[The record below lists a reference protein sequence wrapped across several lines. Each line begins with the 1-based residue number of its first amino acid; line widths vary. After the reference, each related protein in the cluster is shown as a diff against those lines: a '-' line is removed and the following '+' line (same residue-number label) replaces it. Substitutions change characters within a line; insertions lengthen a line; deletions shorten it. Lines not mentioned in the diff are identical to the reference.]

1 MLLRHPVL
9 STVTALYLGLV
20 AWITLS
26 PEPYDRRLDGFL
38 FRALR
43 SLHRHDGTWWIT
55 YSLVEG
61 AANVAMFL
69 PVGMFLVLLLGRS
82 RWWLAVGIGVG
93 LSALIETAQLFL
105 PTRVSD
111 VRDLLHNG
119 LGALLGVVL
128 VLILTARSENARR
141 RALRR
146 RPQPV
151 APDPRRLVGT
161 PR

>member
-9 STVTALYLGLV
+9 GTVTALYLGLV

-26 PEPYDRRLDGFL
+26 PEPYDRRIDGFL
-38 FRALR
+38 FRALGA
-43 SLHRHDGTWWIT
+43 LHRHGGPSWIT
-55 YSLVEG
+55 YSSVEG
-61 AANVAMFL
+61 AANVAMFV

-82 RWWLAVGIGVG
+82 RWWLAIALGVA
-93 LSALIETAQLFL
+93 LSALIETAQAFL

-111 VRDLLHNG
+111 VRDLVHNG
-119 LGALLGVVL
+119 LGALVGVVV

-141 RALRR
+141 RALRQR
-146 RPQPV
+146 ARQ
-151 APDPRRLVGT
+151 APAGTEPLVGT

>member
-9 STVTALYLGLV
+9 GTATALYLGLV

-26 PEPYDRRLDGFL
+26 PEPYDRRIDGFL
-38 FRALR
+38 FRAL
-43 SLHRHDGTWWIT
+43 SALHRHGGPSWIT
-55 YSLVEG
+55 YSFVEG

-82 RWWLAVGIGVG
+82 RWWLAIALGVG
-93 LSALIETAQLFL
+93 LSALIETAQAFL

-119 LGALLGVVL
+119 LGALVGVVV

-141 RALRR
+141 RALRQR
-146 RPQPV
+146 ARQAPTGPQ
-151 APDPRRLVGT
+151 RLVGT

>member
-9 STVTALYLGLV
+9 GTATALYLGLV

-26 PEPYDRRLDGFL
+26 PEPYDRRLDGLL

-43 SLHRHDGTWWIT
+43 VLQRHEGTSWIT
-55 YSLVEG
+55 YSFVEG

-82 RWWLAVGIGVG
+82 RWWLAIALGVG
-93 LSALIETAQLFL
+93 LSALIETAQVFL

-146 RPQPV
+146 RPQPA
-151 APDPRRLVGT
+151 APDRRHLVGT
-161 PR
+161 SR